1 MKRAFTL
8 IEILISVI
16 ILSIMVFVLSD
27 VVKNMN
33 VSKNILQKNLNEE
46 RYKKLALKVL
56 YYDILNSQYL
66 TVSQKNNYSV
76 VRMRTFNSLHNL
88 PDPYVVWYVSKK
100 NNTLMRMEMPQNTAF
115 FTNTNN
121 YYLDKF
127 AQNVKIFKIYRYFY
141 KYFVYIDDGKP
152 IYFEMYKGF

>member
-1 MKRAFTL
+1 
-8 IEILISVI
+8 
-16 ILSIMVFVLSD
+16 MVFVLSG

-33 VSKNILQKNLNEE
+33 ISKNMLQNTLNNEH
-46 RYKKLALKVL
+46 YKKLALKVL
-56 YYDILNSQYL
+56 YYDILNAKYINLSQRGDY
-66 TVSQKNNYSV
+66 TVVYMQ
-76 VRMRTFNSLHNL
+76 TTDSLHNM
-88 PDPYVVWYVSKK
+88 PAPYVVWYVSKTG
-100 NNTLMRMEMPQNTAF
+100 NTLMRMEMPKKVTFLSNAR
-115 FTNTNN
+115 N